1 MGGGV
6 SRQRRASPAA
16 LPPSPSPAAFSSS
29 SSQEPNGVGKNGE
42 DRRITKEVTSEEKE
56 DFRVESESD
65 LHHHD
70 EDDEDDFEHEED
82 YESKLFAEDQGGSLS
97 QTAMSFDM
105 DDNDL
110 LFNLLYFNENP
121 EGLDTSNIGAIC
133 ETAVTET
140 LAAHSEG
147 NTPYK
152 LRPASEKAQAE
163 FDGTEKLTE
172 DMYQKLD
179 STECSICLEEM
190 LIDCKIAY
198 LKCNHCFHCDCFLRW
213 IKLQG
218 FCPVCKT
225 VLDSDIDSQEDTTAN
240 TNTNTNEEKITTAR
254 CHAQGMME
262 KEKEEDKGNDLSFKQ
277 LHAESPAAVV

>member
-1 MGGGV
+1 MYDTPSTIAQLMDTARGGHFWKIPTDRPDKAYYYYKELDDDNDGV
-6 SRQRRASPAA
+6 LDREDSCPYGMLDWTSNLISDQDGDGCNDVYEDADVDDDGVLDIEDSCTTGKFAWESTA
-16 LPPSPSPAAFSSS
+16 LNDWDGDGCHDA
-29 SSQEPNGVGKNGE
+29 
-42 DRRITKEVTSEEKE
+42 EE
-56 DFRVESESD
+56 
-65 LHHHD
+65 D

-152 LRPASEKAQAE
+152 LRPASEKVQAE

-172 DMYQKLD
+172 NMYQKLD
-179 STECSICLEEM
+179 TTECSICLEEM

-213 IKLQG
+213 ASSCTQTYHIQPSTCSSSRL
-218 FCPVCKT
+218 T
-225 VLDSDIDSQEDTTAN
+225 
-240 TNTNTNEEKITTAR
+240 
-254 CHAQGMME
+254 
-262 KEKEEDKGNDLSFKQ
+262 
-277 LHAESPAAVV
+277 